1 MNSNLIDSTVL
12 IPELTAT
19 ERDLALDEVLGA
31 VVDAGVLDAG
41 ARKEVLKQLLAREAQ
56 GSTGLGN
63 GVAVPHVKEA
73 DVAEIA
79 VAVAINEAG
88 IGFDAIDGR
97 PVHIMFV
104 VLGPKGGQPEQ
115 HLAALRWVSTLA
127 RNADFRRFALHV
139 KSAEELRDLL
149 LEMTGIA

>member
-1 MNSNLIDSTVL
+1 
-12 IPELTAT
+12 
-19 ERDLALDEVLGA
+19 
-31 VVDAGVLDAG
+31 
-41 ARKEVLKQLLAREAQ
+41 VLKQLLAREAQ

-115 HLAALRWVSTLA
+115 HLAVLRWVSTLA
-127 RNADFRRFALHV
+127 RNADFRRFAQHV
-139 KSAEELRDLL
+139 KSVEELRDLL
-149 LEMTGIA
+149 LEMTEIA

>member
-1 MNSNLIDSTVL
+1 MNNNLIDSTVL

-19 ERDLALDEVLGA
+19 ECDSALDEVLGA
-31 VVDAGVLDAG
+31 IVDAGILDAG
-41 ARKEVLKQLLAREAQ
+41 ARKKVLKQLLAREAQ

-88 IGFDAIDGR
+88 IGFDSIDGR

-115 HLAALRWVSTLA
+115 HLAVLRWVSTLA
-127 RNADFRRFALHV
+127 RNADFRRFAQHV
-139 KSAEELRDLL
+139 KSVEELRDLL
-149 LEMTGIA
+149 LEMTEIA